1 MCMSKL
7 TLTDEEGDVS
17 IEVELRTIAERLGDE
32 YILSDDDE
40 SDFAYLAAIALET
53 KDNHYTIQDTLM
65 EFIRNTSAL
74 DSVDADDCDEIEGLL
89 Y

>member
-1 MCMSKL
+1 MSKL
-7 TLTDEEGDVS
+7 TLTDEEEDVS

-40 SDFAYLAAIALET
+40 SDFAYLSAIALET
-53 KDNHYTIQDTLM
+53 KDSNYTIQDTLM

-74 DSVDADDCDEIEGLL
+74 DNVDADDCDEIEGLL